1 MCRDTAA
8 AVGATT
14 LEGGKA
20 PDTAATA
27 PLHGAPAELA
37 SRAEREEVSAQ
48 GPLQVGRGGRG
59 GFAGMVG
66 VWDCGACCL
75 WGVLVG
81 QRAAMGCSASTML
94 RIGELLRPG
103 VVVMLCVLQPQR
115 AQ

>member
-37 SRAEREEVSAQ
+37 SREEREEVSAQ

-59 GFAGMVG
+59 GFCGKGGSVG
-66 VWDCGACCL
+66 L
-75 WGVLVG
+75 WGVLPVWG
-81 QRAAMGCSASTML
+81 GTGGTEGSHVQ
-94 RIGELLRPG
+94 
-103 VVVMLCVLQPQR
+103 
-115 AQ
+115 AQC